1 MSRFFGGWAPY
12 VPMAERRRQAA
23 KAAAKLAKGGHK
35 MSPVVI
41 DGRAIANTFWGK
53 GWCDQMESFH
63 DYENRLPRGRA
74 YARNGSVIDLQIEAG
89 VIKALVQ
96 GSSLY
101 KITVKIKPFATPK
114 WAAVK
119 TACAGQIA
127 SVVELLRGKFSHAV
141 MEVITHRANGLFPQS
156 GEIDLDCSCP
166 DSASMCKHIAAVL
179 YGVGARLDTQPEL
192 IFLLRNVNHLE
203 LVSAATTGQLVD
215 AAATAGTKL
224 ADDALAEVFGIEL
237 DESTAA
243 PPPPATVAA
252 GAAKAAPPAAKH
264 GRKPKPAATPVAVE
278 PVVAKPAKRGRKTAV
293 EPQPVAPAKR
303 AAKPPAV
310 AKAKPAAKA
319 KPEKKPRRRQGNA

>member
-23 KAAAKLAKGGHK
+23 KAAAKLAKSGHT

-89 VIKALVQ
+89 IINALVQ

-101 KITVKIKPFATPK
+101 KITVKIKPFATHK

-141 MEVITHRANGLFPQS
+141 MEVITHRENGLFPQS

-192 IFLLRNVNHLE
+192 IFLLRNVDHLE
-203 LVSAATTGQLVD
+203 LVSAATAVQLVD
-215 AAATAGTKL
+215 AATAAGTKL

-237 DESTAA
+237 DESAA
-243 PPPPATVAA
+243 TPPPPASVAA
-252 GAAKAAPPAAKH
+252 RTAKAAPPAAKR
-264 GRKPKPAATPVAVE
+264 GRKPKPAATPVAAAPAVT
-278 PVVAKPAKRGRKTAV
+278 KPTKRGRKAIP
-293 EPQPVAPAKR
+293 EAQPAAPAKP

-310 AKAKPAAKA
+310 PPAKRAVKV
-319 KPEKKPRRRQGNA
+319 KPEKKPRRKDQG